1 MFKSHELNF
10 DSRYTELCNTS
21 PKLWVWVE
29 AIGLEQRET
38 RIIHRTPQPYP
49 QGEVSEITEQLLAR
63 SFPNPFIKHSRWL
76 AARRKMFSDQLPTL
90 HILLARLDRF
100 TQSIEHRLLDSV
112 KHDFQLRLP
121 TKAKIEKSLIGF
133 LEAQA
138 FTRAYLAVTPGEESD
153 VGRLYEWWQTLWESV
168 PFESLPAYT
177 VSGITFSS
185 ILRESL
191 SPSELLFKFLTIDR
205 DGRFQ
210 DLCAAW
216 MVTYWIKTMAPDWSP
231 RLIHVLGRHRQYG
244 QKPKLIS
251 QRLLTRLKK
260 LGLPPFDNRR
270 RSIFDQQKEL
280 PTLTA
285 AVR

>member
-138 FTRAYLAVTPGEESD
+138 FPEPTWQSHRGKS
-153 VGRLYEWWQTLWESV
+153 QTLEDCMNGGKRYGNRFLSRV
-168 PFESLPAYT
+168 SLPT
-177 VSGITFSS
+177 Q
-185 ILRESL
+185 SL
-191 SPSELLFKFLTIDR
+191 E
-205 DGRFQ
+205 
-210 DLCAAW
+210 
-216 MVTYWIKTMAPDWSP
+216 
-231 RLIHVLGRHRQYG
+231 
-244 QKPKLIS
+244 
-251 QRLLTRLKK
+251 
-260 LGLPPFDNRR
+260 
-270 RSIFDQQKEL
+270 
-280 PTLTA
+280 
-285 AVR
+285 